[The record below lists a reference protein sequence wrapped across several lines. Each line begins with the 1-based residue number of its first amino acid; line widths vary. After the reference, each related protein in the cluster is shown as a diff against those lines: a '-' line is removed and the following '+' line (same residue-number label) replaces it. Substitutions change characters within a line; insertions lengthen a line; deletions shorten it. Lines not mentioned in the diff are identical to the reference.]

1 VPANDWVGLGAMP
14 HRQVNFD
21 VSVYLQAY
29 HGFKLRDDPTGLL
42 AIVDFFSEDDFS
54 SRFRQQA
61 DRVN

>member
-1 VPANDWVGLGAMP
+1 MP